1 MCPLLLTLLRVI
13 TWLIR
18 HRCYCGNIIG
28 ADSIPAPDGNCAD
41 VCSGDPQS
49 VCGGEGTLN
58 LYIANNFNSTTLP
71 STLLLPSNSTIDS
84 PKPAPSKRPAPPAPP
99 KIVRVP
105 GWTYRGCW
113 TDNPKERTL
122 VSKLKK
128 GYITPEKCANICK
141 GYHFF
146 GLEYSNELSFPI
158 TLFLSC
164 PAALG

>member
-113 TDNPKERTL
+113 TDNLKERTL